1 MIETA
6 AELLR
11 AGLMDETGRLEP
23 EYAKEGFPLARTASG
38 ETIVL
43 TQKDIRELQLAKAA
57 VRAGMEILLKTA
69 GIGYQDVHHVW
80 LAGGFGYYLDPQK
93 AAVIGLL
100 PPDLA
105 ERTTAV
111 GNTSL
116 KGAIGLLTGAV
127 TLDTLQAIA
136 DGAEEIVLGNDEAFQ
151 RLYIDYLNF

>member
-1 MIETA
+1 M
-6 AELLR
+6 
-11 AGLMDETGRLEP
+11 
-23 EYAKEGFPLARTASG
+23 
-38 ETIVL
+38 VL
-43 TQKDIRELQLAKAA
+43 HLNQAP
-57 VRAGMEILLKTA
+57 
-69 GIGYQDVHHVW
+69 
-80 LAGGFGYYLDPQK
+80 FGYYLDPQK